1 MTNKALIL
9 RHLKEHGSI
18 TPMDAVRHYGIMR
31 LGARIWDLRQE
42 GYPIETVLA
51 YHVNRF
57 GVQVRYARYYLKEEK
72 ENG

>member
-1 MTNKALIL
+1 MNSKTIIL
-9 RHLKEHGSI
+9 RHLQEHGSI

-31 LGARIWDLRQE
+31 LGARIFDLRQE

-57 GVQVRYARYYLKEEK
+57 GAQVRYARYYLKEEK
-72 ENG
+72 GND